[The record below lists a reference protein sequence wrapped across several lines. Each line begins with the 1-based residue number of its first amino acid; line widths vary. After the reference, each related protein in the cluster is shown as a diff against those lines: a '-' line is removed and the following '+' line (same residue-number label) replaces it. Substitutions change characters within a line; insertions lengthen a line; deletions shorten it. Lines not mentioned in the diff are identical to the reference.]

1 MTKLT
6 RESIL
11 HVAMRRLHEYG
22 LSGLSMRGIATELG
36 VQPGALYWHF
46 ANKQLLVAGVCD
58 ELTAPLADQQFR
70 DPVTAAMAIREC
82 LVSVPDGAEM
92 VASTIAFG
100 LGAEAAH
107 SCLVEACREANQ
119 PAELAST
126 ALHLVLGEVQ
136 HEQQRAQAVAL
147 GIEIGSESVR
157 ASEQTLRTGLQ
168 ALFGGRH
175 EHC

>member
-6 RESIL
+6 RESVL
-11 HVAMRRLHEYG
+11 EVAMRRLGEYG

-46 ANKQLLVAGVCD
+46 ANKQSLVAGVCD
-58 ELTAPLADQQFR
+58 QLVAPLATQQFS
-70 DPVTAAMAIREC
+70 DPVDAGMAIREC
-82 LVSVPDGAEM
+82 LISVPDGAEM

-107 SCLVEACREANQ
+107 TCLLAACEAAQQ
-119 PAELAST
+119 PAALASS

-147 GIEIGSESVR
+147 GIEIGAESVQ
-157 ASEQTLRTGLQ
+157 ASRETLRAGLR
-168 ALFGGRH
+168 ALFGHPAGR
-175 EHC
+175 